1 MKKLNKFAFMGA
13 IALGA
18 VGFTACSSDDD
29 ITSGQNPTF
38 DGESV
43 KTQFAINIPNAG
55 SSTRL
60 TDDIVQSDG
69 TTTQFR
75 GMSNIRLVPFKNLTG
90 NPITLSSSQSLSG
103 VTPITLPAIGA
114 TGDLQTP
121 DAKNYNYK
129 VYYDV
134 PVDLDVNYFL
144 FYGEA
149 ATTAGSGY
157 EDNGSTVPSF
167 DENGSPTASTS
178 TLADITFD
186 LRDRLNGASVTNDQ
200 KILAKMLTDIASATG
215 TNSAT
220 WATQTGNDLASYYT
234 AFKSLKAGSANSIK
248 AAIADLYASMKSD
261 GVADYEGLKA
271 AICAKI
277 ETYFTPGNPSK
288 TSAYVDYPDFA
299 YKTTEV
305 TVPDIQGNVALP
317 ATFPAN
323 YNLPDG
329 SMKLKFEGNAFAYDD
344 GTTIGSTGGAF
355 QTIAYDNYTYPASL
369 YYTVATPIKVANTTQ
384 TNGGVYNNA
393 TTYNDWQSLVDGLYT
408 GADNN
413 KVTSETQ
420 SIALVNPINYA
431 VASLNLYA
439 HFADQAINDNGELD
453 GVDEG
458 TKPVNIPDAGFPLTG
473 VLIGNQKTVG
483 FDFKPLADDA
493 KTWTIYDSSHGEG
506 GDAAAVKKGSGNPAT
521 PTAYTLALETEG
533 ATSDPYETVNFAIEL
548 VNNSGDDFKG
558 ADGIVPAGGK
568 FYLVGSLTSD
578 ADHNKVFEQDH
589 KTIAYVTINS
599 LKSAY
604 NTIPDLRSPKLE
616 IGLAVDLQWR
626 EGLVDDVVIE

>member
-1 MKKLNKFAFMGA
+1 MGA

-167 DENGSPTASTS
+167 DENGSPTAPAS
-178 TLADITFD
+178 TLADIKFD

-200 KILAKMLTDIASATG
+200 NILAKMLTDIASATG
-215 TNSAT
+215 TNSVT
-220 WATQTGNDLASYYT
+220 WAAQTGNDLASYYK
-234 AFKSLKAGSANSIK
+234 AFTSLKAGSANSIK
-248 AAIADLYASMKSD
+248 AAIADLYASMKSA
-261 GVADYEGLKA
+261 GVADNEGLKA

-277 ETYFTPGNPSK
+277 ETYFTPGDASQ
-288 TSAYVDYPDFA
+288 TSAYVDYPDFD
-299 YKTTEV
+299 YKTGEV
-305 TVPDIQGNVALP
+305 TVPNIQGDVTLP

-329 SMKLKFEGNAFAYDD
+329 SMKLKFESNAFAYD
-344 GTTIGSTGGAF
+344 GGITIGSIGGAF

-393 TTYNDWQSLVDGLYT
+393 TTYNDWASLVNGLYT
-408 GADNN
+408 GSDNN

-439 HFADQAINDNGELD
+439 HFADQAINDNGELA

-506 GDAAAVKKGSGNPAT
+506 ADAAAVKKGSGNPAT

-616 IGLAVDLQWR
+616 IGLAVDLQWQ